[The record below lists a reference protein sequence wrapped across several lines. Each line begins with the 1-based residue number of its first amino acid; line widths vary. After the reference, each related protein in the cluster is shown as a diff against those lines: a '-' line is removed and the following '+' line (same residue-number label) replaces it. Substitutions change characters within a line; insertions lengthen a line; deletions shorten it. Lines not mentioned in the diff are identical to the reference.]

1 MGRVERLL
9 GVSAVNT
16 GKKLYREKT
25 INAGTRALFDMS
37 LDGFGGAAD
46 VVAGGEIKSL
56 SYEDAVGVFN
66 KPHAYSNGGMIYART
81 ANDGFDL
88 PSEAS
93 PQPGDR
99 HWLFTTWLK
108 ITNPGN
114 AGFNNQVMHFAT
126 SGLNVPASTMLSLVP
141 TVVVTD
147 DVTSVTTIEMR
158 VRAKNIVLTSQLK
171 PLFDGAVHQLAVENE
186 MSADF
191 TQQRI
196 FVYLD
201 KSLIYSSGWVSAA
214 AAAPEAP
221 TIRRVGSSSSMPV
234 TWGGTLYRVRSED
247 LTLTTLTAAEIAVSD
262 YDNSRSRF
270 S

>member
-56 SYEDAVGVFN
+56 SYEDAVGIFN
-66 KPHAYSNGGMIYART
+66 KAHVYSNGGMIFTRT

-99 HWLFTTWLK
+99 HWLFTAWVK
-108 ITNPGN
+108 ITKPGQ
-114 AGFNNQVMHFAT
+114 AGFNNQVMHFAA
-126 SGLNVPASTMLSLVP
+126 SGLNVPGSTMLSLVP
-141 TVVVTD
+141 TVVVAD

-201 KSLIYSSGWVSAA
+201 KVQVYASGWVAA
-214 AAAPEAP
+214 AAAPGEP
-221 TIRRVGSSSSMPV
+221 TTRRVGSSSSMPV
-234 TWGGTLYRVRSED
+234 TWGGALYRVRSED
-247 LTLTTLTAAEIAVSD
+247 LTLTTLTAAEITASD